1 MIKVT
6 DIRGLREETGWP
18 QWGLAKATGIRRDK
32 ISLIENGYVVPTAAE
47 LEKIEQALLAEIG
60 RCSERLEQVM
70 HSRVEVD

>member
-32 ISLIENGYVVPTAAE
+32 ISLIENGYVTPSTAE
-47 LEKIEQALLAEIG
+47 LEKIERALLEEIEH
-60 RCSERLEQVM
+60 RSSRLERVL
-70 HSRVEVD
+70 HSHAEVS